1 MSNTVP
7 FPVSRVEP
15 TAETKAPVRPEAE
28 AKAKAQTPAPQER
41 PPSTRLMIE
50 DVGGRFVYTV
60 LDRVTGQVLAQIPRD
75 ELQKLGDLDD
85 YAAGAVIDTQ
95 A

>member
-15 TAETKAPVRPEAE
+15 AAEPKPPVRPDHAGKT
-28 AKAKAQTPAPQER
+28 ASTAPQER

-60 LDRVTGQVLAQIPRD
+60 LDRVSGQILAQIPRD
-75 ELQKLGDLDD
+75 ELQQLGDLDD